1 MKVIM
6 GTEYFSIQDL
16 AEQFGK
22 SEPTI
27 YRWLNTGRLKGTRCG
42 NEQMFTAE
50 DVLKFIEE
58 SRKGDTDAACN

>member
-1 MKVIM
+1 MKIIM
-6 GTEYFSIQDL
+6 GIEYFSIQDL

-27 YRWLNTGRLKGTRCG
+27 YRWLNTGKLQGTRCG

-50 DVLKFIEE
+50 DVNRFIEE
-58 SRKGDTDAACN
+58 SRTGSADGPTE